1 MTTHGRPPQDC
12 SGRHSPCAAGKISA
26 QAGLEEEVQPGQSLV
41 LSSRV

>member
-12 SGRHSPCAAGKISA
+12 SGRHGPCAAGKISA